1 MPANILLVED
11 DAALAKNL
19 VKYLETE
26 DFSVTHAFGQTDGL
40 KALESGEF
48 DCVLLDLSLEDGNGF
63 SVCSKIKEKNDVPV
77 IFLTA
82 SSDEACTVAGFAV
95 GADDYIGKPFRPR
108 ELVARIKNA
117 MRRRTAVSVSF
128 HDRKSAE
135 AQRPNDGYSNTAQ
148 SLKRG
153 ASLPPLLRCKNI
165 CIDPS
170 KGIVTKD
177 GAEIQMSA
185 LEYRLLLLFFT
196 NKGILLSRDRIA
208 DELWTVSGEFV
219 EDNTINVYIKRIRD
233 KIEDDPQEPQILKT
247 VRGMGYKAVD

>member
-11 DAALAKNL
+11 DRTLAGYL

-26 DFSVTHAFGQTDGL
+26 EFSVTHAFGQTDGM
-40 KALESGEF
+40 KAFENGEF

-63 SVCSKIKEKNDVPV
+63 SICSKIKKNSDVPV

-82 SSDEACTVAGFAV
+82 SADEACTVAGFEV

-117 MRRRTAVSVSF
+117 MR
-128 HDRKSAE
+128 
-135 AQRPNDGYSNTAQ
+135 
-148 SLKRG
+148 KRG
-153 ASLPPLLRCKNI
+153 ASSPPLLQCGDI
-165 CIDPS
+165 CIDS
-170 KGIVTKD
+170 AKGVVTKS
-177 GAEIQMSA
+177 GAELSMSA

-196 NKGILLSRDRIA
+196 NKGILLSRDRLA
-208 DELWTVSGEFV
+208 DELWTISGEFV

-233 KIEDDPQEPQILKT
+233 KIEDDPQNPRILKT
-247 VRGMGYKAVD
+247 VRGLGYKAVDE

>member
-11 DAALAKNL
+11 DKALAGNL

-26 DFSVTHAFGQTDGL
+26 GFSVTHAFGQTDGS
-40 KALESGEF
+40 KAFENGEF

-63 SVCSKIKEKNDVPV
+63 SICSKIREKNDVPV

-82 SSDEACTVAGFAV
+82 SADEACTVAGFEV
-95 GADDYIGKPFRPR
+95 GADDYISKPFRPR

-117 MRRRTAVSVSF
+117 MRKHGVSLS
-128 HDRKSAE
+128 
-135 AQRPNDGYSNTAQ
+135 
-148 SLKRG
+148 
-153 ASLPPLLRCKNI
+153 PLLQCKNVS
-165 CIDPS
+165 IDPV

-177 GAEIQMSA
+177 GAEVSMTA

-208 DELWTVSGEFV
+208 DELWTISGEFV
-219 EDNTINVYIKRIRD
+219 EDNTLNVYIKRIRD
-233 KIEDDPQEPQILKT
+233 KIEDDPQAPRILKT
-247 VRGMGYKAVD
+247 VRGLGYKAVDE